1 MAPTEKCVIE
11 KDSTVSSENVRAH
24 HDSGVVSPQNEI
36 QSSQIESMIEQCSI
50 TGTSNSIRNEETKN
64 ENSKE
69 IVASS
74 NTIRNVERTEL
85 DAGLGSSEC
94 GEDVASGS
102 SITGHKAENQ
112 QEPGNTS
119 HKTKLHENP
128 LTPRIS
134 RLLIHA

>member
-1 MAPTEKCVIE
+1 MAPIEKCVIE

-36 QSSQIESMIEQCSI
+36 QCSQIQSMIEQCSI

-64 ENSKE
+64 DNSKE

-102 SITGHKAENQ
+102 SITGHKAYNQ
-112 QEPGNTS
+112 QEPCNTS

-128 LTPRIS
+128 NPQN
-134 RLLIHA
+134 

>member
-1 MAPTEKCVIE
+1 MAPTEKCGIE
-11 KDSTVSSENVRAH
+11 KDSAVSSENCRAH

-64 ENSKE
+64 ENSRKIAE
-69 IVASS
+69 SS
-74 NTIRNVERTEL
+74 NTIRNEERTEL

-102 SITGHKAENQ
+102 SVTGHKAENQ
-112 QEPGNTS
+112 QEPGNTA
-119 HKTKLHENP
+119 HQT
-128 LTPRIS
+128 RIE
-134 RLLIHA
+134 

>member
-1 MAPTEKCVIE
+1 MAPTEKCGIE
-11 KDSTVSSENVRAH
+11 KDSAVSSENCRAH

-64 ENSKE
+64 ENSKK

-119 HKTKLHENP
+119 HKT
-128 LTPRIS
+128 RI
-134 RLLIHA
+134 A

>member
-11 KDSTVSSENVRAH
+11 KDSTVSSENVRTH

-64 ENSKE
+64 ENSKK

-128 LTPRIS
+128 LHFVSPQN
-134 RLLIHA
+134 

>member
-1 MAPTEKCVIE
+1 MAPTEKCGIE

-50 TGTSNSIRNEETKN
+50 TDTSNSIRNEETKN
-64 ENSKE
+64 ENSRNIAE
-69 IVASS
+69 SS
-74 NTIRNVERTEL
+74 NTIRNEGRTEL

-102 SITGHKAENQ
+102 SITGHKEENQ
-112 QEPGNTS
+112 QEPGNTA
-119 HKTKLHENP
+119 HKT
-128 LTPRIS
+128 RIE
-134 RLLIHA
+134 

>member
-64 ENSKE
+64 ENSKK

-74 NTIRNVERTEL
+74 NTIENVERTEL

-119 HKTKLHENP
+119 HKTKLHENQDNP
-128 LTPRIS
+128 QN
-134 RLLIHA
+134 